1 MVVNLIEWSNK
12 LLEAERTR
20 IGIEPI
26 TQSAKDISLKDAYSI
41 QLEIVNRKLLNGHKI
56 TGKKLV

>member
-26 TQSAKDISLKDAYSI
+26 TQSAKDISLKMLTPFNLKSLIGSY
-41 QLEIVNRKLLNGHKI
+41 
-56 TGKKLV
+56 